1 MVTTKI
7 AILTFR
13 IVLGLKKVLRTA
25 THQQHYL
32 YYD

>member
-7 AILTFR
+7 ATLTFR
-13 IVLGLKKVLRTA
+13 ILLGLKKALRTA
-25 THQQHYL
+25 THQQHRI